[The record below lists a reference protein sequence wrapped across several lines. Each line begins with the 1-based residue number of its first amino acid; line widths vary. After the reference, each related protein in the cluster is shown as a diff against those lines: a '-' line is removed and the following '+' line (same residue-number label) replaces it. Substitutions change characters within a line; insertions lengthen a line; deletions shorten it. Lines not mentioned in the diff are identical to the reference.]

1 RRHPESS
8 DENVAAIA
16 CRRVIL
22 GMSGAEVVSAWGR
35 PQDINTTTGA
45 FGRHEQWVWEDGT
58 EMPYQYVY
66 FENGVLTT
74 VQN

>member
-1 RRHPESS
+1 MRRHPESS

-45 FGRHEQWVWEDGT
+45 FGRHEQWV
-58 EMPYQYVY
+58 
-66 FENGVLTT
+66 
-74 VQN
+74 